1 MEFSKTI
8 ESNKTPNKAIRTV
21 TALSVA
27 AGSFILAS
35 CGTSNSHSTPKA
47 EVSHST
53 THPNENGAE
62 CVTTGDIYKESAN
75 TNYVVPE
82 AMFPALYKLDKH
94 GKQNLV
100 STSEALSSLRERIC
114 TDTRSLAIVSYI
126 QQLRETKQLPGQ
138 DALDRINQLN
148 TSFVNS
154 PDAAKNAEIQA
165 SAFLAFLTPTKNFAV
180 TKGQATEIAAVR
192 QGKNVVGLKGITV
205 NTTGS
210 LNGFEVG
217 FNQVDGKLTP
227 EQSALDA
234 KLQSLILF
242 ASDGTVIFNDFIG
255 PTSINF
261 QENAVSVNVNPDNS
275 QSTIFTGPN
284 GVKTTITTGPNGVQT
299 ITTQTP
305 NGPTITKVISSGT
318 GNSGSGSN
326 GGGGSGS
333 GNGTG
338 NSGSGSN
345 GGGGSTST
353 TSPEGST
360 STTMPNTTTT
370 IPETTTT
377 TIPETTTTTI
387 PETTTTTMPNTTTTI
402 PETTTTTTP
411 TKGTQP
417 GCVPNPP
424 YVICN

>member
-1 MEFSKTI
+1 
-8 ESNKTPNKAIRTV
+8 
-21 TALSVA
+21 
-27 AGSFILAS
+27 
-35 CGTSNSHSTPKA
+35 
-47 EVSHST
+47 
-53 THPNENGAE
+53 
-62 CVTTGDIYKESAN
+62 
-75 TNYVVPE
+75 
-82 AMFPALYKLDKH
+82 
-94 GKQNLV
+94 
-100 STSEALSSLRERIC
+100 
-114 TDTRSLAIVSYI
+114 
-126 QQLRETKQLPGQ
+126 
-138 DALDRINQLN
+138 LN

-154 PDAAKNAEIQA
+154 PEAAKNAEIQA

-210 LNGFEVG
+210 LKGFEVG

-261 QENAVSVNVNPDNS
+261 QENAVSVNANPDNS

-299 ITTQTP
+299 VTTQTP

-318 GNSGSGSN
+318 GNSGSGGN
-326 GGGGSGS
+326 GGGGT
-333 GNGTG
+333 GNGNGGGGNGNGGGGTG
-338 NSGSGSN
+338 NGNGGGGNGETGTGNGN

-370 IPETTTT
+370 I
-377 TIPETTTTTI
+377 TIPETTTTI
-387 PETTTTTMPNTTTTI
+387 TI

-411 TKGTQP
+411 INPTKGTQP
-417 GCVPNPP
+417 GCEPNPP
-424 YVICN
+424 WVICMTSNLNK